1 MTTIKR
7 RVSSLSSIE
16 ALADELSDKP
26 YGKTKSHEDKLIR
39 TTISLPSSLLYKLED
54 MALENKR
61 KNKDFRSVSAI
72 IRFCIEQKL

>member
-16 ALADELSDKP
+16 VLADELSDKP
-26 YGKTKSHEDKLIR
+26 YGETKINEDKLIR